1 MQLFVEDLLNL
12 KMMHEGVFEL
22 VKSPFD
28 PNEVFNHVI
37 ETFTPVVEAKKI
49 KLTYCVNHTARN
61 INREN
66 YSLPKLIGD

>member
-28 PNEVFNHVI
+28 PNEVFKHVI
-37 ETFTPVVEAKKI
+37 ETFTPVLEAKKI
-49 KLTYCVNHTARN
+49 KLTYCANHTVTN
-61 INREN
+61 HNREN
-66 YSLPKLIGD
+66 SSLPKLIGD